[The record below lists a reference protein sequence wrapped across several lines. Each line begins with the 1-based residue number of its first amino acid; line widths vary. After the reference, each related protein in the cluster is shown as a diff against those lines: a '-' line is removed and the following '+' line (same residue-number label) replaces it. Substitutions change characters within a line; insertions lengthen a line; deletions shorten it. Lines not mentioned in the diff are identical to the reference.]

1 MYDKNL
7 MSASTTMLVLSI
19 LNEGDGYGYSII
31 KALEQRSENAFSL
44 KEGTL
49 YPILHGLENNGYVTS
64 YEMES
69 ENGRKRKYYHLTESG
84 RKAYEK
90 KISEW
95 ESLSADVNK
104 VIYGGALAQA

>member
-49 YPILHGLENNGYVTS
+49 YPILHGLENQGLVSS
-64 YEMES
+64 YEMTDS
-69 ENGRKRKYYHLTESG
+69 GRKRKYYHLTDSG
-84 RKAYEK
+84 RKAYQDK
-90 KISEW
+90 LAEW
-95 ESLSADVNK
+95 ESFSYDVNK
-104 VIYGGALAQA
+104 VIYGDALPQA